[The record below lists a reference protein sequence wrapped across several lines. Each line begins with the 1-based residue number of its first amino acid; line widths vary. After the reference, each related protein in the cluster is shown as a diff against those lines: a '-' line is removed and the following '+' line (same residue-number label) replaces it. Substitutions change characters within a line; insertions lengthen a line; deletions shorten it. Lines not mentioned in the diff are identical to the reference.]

1 MQEQSSNVHCSVY
14 FVTVEGRTE
23 SSPPVYPRYRSGW
36 QTRMAAGTE
45 YEPVSNGEGKQ
56 VVQPMK
62 EERQEEAVGLK
73 ASLGLMQVKSEY

>member
-1 MQEQSSNVHCSVY
+1 
-14 FVTVEGRTE
+14 
-23 SSPPVYPRYRSGW
+23 
-36 QTRMAAGTE
+36 MAASTE

-73 ASLGLMQVKSEY
+73 ASLGLMQVKNEF